1 MAQQMGRQSLQFEN
15 PPWIISSGCIAGTKE
30 GEGPIGHEIDLI
42 GEDDN
47 FGCDIWEEA
56 ESTLQKEALTLALG
70 KAGLK
75 AEELRY
81 LFAGDLL
88 GQSMATSFGLQPFE
102 IPLFGLYGACSTAGE
117 SLALAAMTVAAGY
130 ADLVGAVTSSH
141 FASAEKQFRF
151 PLEYAN
157 QRPLCTTWTVT
168 GAGAFLLGRE
178 SGKKQNFTCNS
189 DKRIRAVGFLSN
201 DFIYGE
207 ADAADVSK
215 SRNGMINFP
224 ITKIHIVDIDGK
236 TIKEYQKSGRYIM
249 DTEIKGSILEMTL
262 GKRSG
267 NKIHKTNTKDYIR
280 YKEEEAE
287 DAVTLTSKY
296 TDTYWTQLYFKF
308 PNYIYIQVVPD
319 LLLTKIMVNED
330 DVTLKLSN
338 SGEQVEQYYVYAS
351 GVQKAVYTN
360 LTEAIARAY
369 EERGNV
375 IDSKENILWKCIYAD
390 YAQVAGMDNVIK
402 TGTDSTSL
410 AGCLSMI
417 AAVNGKEVTPGSINI
432 EKDNIEELMKK
443 YSGYTTRNLT
453 GCTVDE
459 ILYYVSQGS
468 PVLAKISSSRYVIVM
483 SYNATKI
490 RYLDPVTGQ
499 STAVSRT
506 EVTNR
511 LEKTGKVFYSYLI
524 H

>member
-88 GQSMATSFGLQPFE
+88 GQSMATSFGLQSFE

-130 ADLVGAVTSSH
+130 ADVVGAVTSSH

-178 SGKKQNFTCNS
+178 SGKKQNHS
-189 DKRIRAVGFLSN
+189 DNRKR
-201 DFIYGE
+201 
-207 ADAADVSK
+207 
-215 SRNGMINFP
+215 
-224 ITKIHIVDIDGK
+224 
-236 TIKEYQKSGRYIM
+236 
-249 DTEIKGSILEMTL
+249 
-262 GKRSG
+262 
-267 NKIHKTNTKDYIR
+267 
-280 YKEEEAE
+280 
-287 DAVTLTSKY
+287 
-296 TDTYWTQLYFKF
+296 
-308 PNYIYIQVVPD
+308 
-319 LLLTKIMVNED
+319 
-330 DVTLKLSN
+330 
-338 SGEQVEQYYVYAS
+338 
-351 GVQKAVYTN
+351 
-360 LTEAIARAY
+360 
-369 EERGNV
+369 
-375 IDSKENILWKCIYAD
+375 
-390 YAQVAGMDNVIK
+390 
-402 TGTDSTSL
+402 TDS
-410 AGCLSMI
+410 
-417 AAVNGKEVTPGSINI
+417 
-432 EKDNIEELMKK
+432 
-443 YSGYTTRNLT
+443 
-453 GCTVDE
+453 
-459 ILYYVSQGS
+459 GS
-468 PVLAKISSSRYVIVM
+468 PMIKRA
-483 SYNATKI
+483 
-490 RYLDPVTGQ
+490 
-499 STAVSRT
+499 
-506 EVTNR
+506 E
-511 LEKTGKVFYSYLI
+511 